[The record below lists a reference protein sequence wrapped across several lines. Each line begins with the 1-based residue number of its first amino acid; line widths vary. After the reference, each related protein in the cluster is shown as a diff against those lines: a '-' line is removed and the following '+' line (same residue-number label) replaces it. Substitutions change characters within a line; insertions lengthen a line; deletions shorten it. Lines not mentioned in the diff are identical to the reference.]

1 MQCEQRMSSSS
12 SKISKLSFAFF
23 REAAQVQKSLKQLNI
38 NLNKVEN
45 HLENTRSLIS
55 LRSSKKDL
63 ENSYDGAQDAL
74 NSEMKNILEHK
85 MELKKKIKEANRHLQ
100 V

>member
-1 MQCEQRMSSSS
+1 M
-12 SKISKLSFAFF
+12 
-23 REAAQVQKSLKQLNI
+23 
-38 NLNKVEN
+38 
-45 HLENTRSLIS
+45 
-55 LRSSKKDL
+55 RSSKKDL
-63 ENSYDGAQDAL
+63 ENSCDGAQDAL